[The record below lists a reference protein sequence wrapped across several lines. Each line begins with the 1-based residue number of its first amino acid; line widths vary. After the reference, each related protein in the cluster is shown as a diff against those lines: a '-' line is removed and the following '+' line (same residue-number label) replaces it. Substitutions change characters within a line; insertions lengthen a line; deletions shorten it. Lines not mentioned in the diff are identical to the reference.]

1 MKIAWLPLVVLSV
14 LPFSASCDSTSSNSA
29 GSNSAGVGAGA
40 NSVAIVAVPKLTET
54 KPLDLGGVHNV
65 VAYGDGLY
73 SGSAPE
79 GDHAFSTLA
88 AMGVKTIISVDG
100 AIPDVEAAKKEGLR
114 YVHLPIQYSGI
125 ESERSKEIAR
135 AVRDL
140 PKPIYLHCH
149 HGKHRSAAA
158 LGSAAVQLGL
168 LKPEEAVARMKV
180 SGTAPTYKGLYAC
193 VENSTLRA
201 ASDLDAVTADF
212 PEVAKPSG
220 IVEAMVEL
228 DERLDHLKECEKAGW
243 TPSREHPDLV
253 ALAELSR
260 FSDLYR
266 QLEAEAEWIS
276 KHDAKFAEMLKAS
289 AKRAED
295 FEAALDSPVR
305 DLAKFSAF
313 MKDIAADCKSCHVG
327 YRD

>member
-1 MKIAWLPLVVLSV
+1 VIAPQ
-14 LPFSASCDSTSSNSA
+14 
-29 GSNSAGVGAGA
+29 
-40 NSVAIVAVPKLTET
+40 LTDT
-54 KPLDLGGVHNV
+54 KPADLGGIHNV

-140 PKPIYLHCH
+140 PKPLYLHCH

-168 LKPEEAVARMKV
+168 LKPEDAVARMKV

-193 VENSTLRA
+193 VANETLRA
-201 ASDLDAVTADF
+201 ASELDAVNANF
-212 PEVAKPSG
+212 PEVANPSG

-228 DERLDHLKECEKAGW
+228 DERLDHLKECEKSGW

-266 QLEAEAEWIS
+266 QLEAESEWIA
-276 KHDAKFAEMLKAS
+276 KHDAKFAEMLAAS
-289 AKRAED
+289 AKRAEE

-305 DLAKFSAF
+305 DLARFSSF
-313 MKDIAADCKSCHVG
+313 MKDMTNDCKACHVA